1 MSKLKFEIDNQTLK
15 DLEIFDTSKK
25 GKSLSTLFDLTLCRG
40 GRSKLHSFLSSPTIH
55 LEEINERKETIQFF
69 HNHLQDGIELDK
81 NALNFAEY
89 YFRHANFT
97 PRTPSKLAF
106 IGKFFEKIS
115 PSSKYYIVDKGV
127 RSTVALLKNIHRF
140 SLILNKKIENNDCP
154 TLLQKNNE
162 KVIKRFSLPE
172 YEEILKITKINAY
185 DTLRFDYMFR
195 FSHRDDIVFFT
206 NLIYEYDAY
215 LAIAKAAKKYNLCY
229 PEVLPK
235 DEKSLEIESLFHPF
249 VDGAISNDISFD
261 RDTNLLFISGPNM
274 AGKSTFLKSLGVA
287 AYLAHVGF
295 PVPAKRMKI
304 SLLSGICTTI
314 NIADNLHA
322 GYSHFYAEVMRIKE
336 VANELETN
344 NNMLVIFDE
353 LFRGTNV
360 KDAYDGTLAI
370 VSAFSKI
377 KTSFFVISSH
387 IVEVARDLK
396 INDKLKFGYF
406 EVIEKNEEATYTY
419 KLQEG
424 ISDIRLGMYI
434 INRERL
440 IEQINELSEK

>member
-1 MSKLKFEIDNQTLK
+1 MKFEIDNQTLK
-15 DLEIFDTSKK
+15 DLDIFDTFKK
-25 GKSLSTLFDLTLCRG
+25 GKSLSTLFDFTLCRG
-40 GRSKLHSFLSSPTIH
+40 GSSKLHSFLSSPSIY
-55 LEEINERKETIQFF
+55 LEEINERKETIRFF
-69 HNHLQDGIELDK
+69 HNYLPDGIDLDK

-106 IGKFFEKIS
+106 LNKIFEKIN
-115 PSSKYYIVDKGV
+115 PSTKYYIIDKGV

-140 SLILNKKIENNDCP
+140 SQMLNERIAANNCP

-162 KVIKRFSLPE
+162 KVMKRFSLPE
-172 YEEILKITKINAY
+172 YEEVLRTTKISAY

-195 FSHRDDIVFFT
+195 FTHRDDIVFFT

-215 LAIAKAAKKYNLCY
+215 LSIAKAAKTYNLSY
-229 PEVLPK
+229 PEVLPENQK
-235 DEKSLEIESLFHPF
+235 CFEAEGLFHPF
-249 VDGAISNDISFD
+249 VDNAISNDIRFGNEA
-261 RDTNLLFISGPNM
+261 NLLFVSGPNM
-274 AGKSTFLKSLGVA
+274 AGKSTFLKALGVA

-295 PVPAKRMKI
+295 PVPARQMKM

-336 VANELETN
+336 VANELKTN
-344 NNMLVIFDE
+344 KNMLVIFDE

-370 VSAFSKI
+370 VTAFSKI

-387 IVEVARDLK
+387 IVEVARELEK
-396 INDKLKFGYF
+396 NDDLKFGYF
-406 EVIEKNEEATYTY
+406 EVVERNGEATYTY

-424 ISDIRLGMYI
+424 ISDVRLGMYI
-434 INRERL
+434 INREKL
-440 IEQINELSEK
+440 IEQINDLSKN